1 MKPHRRSIVQIAADA
16 LNRSDTEA
24 ELVATWGE
32 HCERYD
38 EGTRERS
45 DLKRVYDHRLK
56 RVRLAEHAAS
66 LLRV

>member
-1 MKPHRRSIVQIAADA
+1 MRPHRRSIVQIAADA

-24 ELVATWGE
+24 ELVATWAE
-32 HCERYD
+32 YCERYG
-38 EGTRERS
+38 ERTRERA
-45 DLKRVYDHRLK
+45 DLLRVYDNRLK